1 MKDKSVMS
9 KALDELFKRNSESLS
24 LKTALQVIDFYSF
37 REIRLGINNNMI
49 YWYTLRSIE
58 WAFDKGGY
66 TLVRKS
72 ELEELRKLKEKYN
85 E

>member
-9 KALDELFKRNSESLS
+9 KALDELFRRHNKSIS
-24 LKTALQVIDFYSF
+24 LKMALQVIDFYSF
-37 REIRLGINNNMI
+37 REVRNGNNAV
-49 YWYTLRSIE
+49 YWYTLLAIE

-85 E
+85 DE

>member
-1 MKDKSVMS
+1 MEDKSVMS
-9 KALDELFKRNSESLS
+9 KALDELLKRHNQSISV
-24 LKTALQVIDFYSF
+24 KMALQVVEEYSF
-37 REIRLGINNNMI
+37 RNVLNGGNAV
-49 YWYTLRSIE
+49 YWYTLLAIK

-85 E
+85 DE

>member
-1 MKDKSVMS
+1 MEDKSVMA
-9 KALDELFKRNSESLS
+9 KAMDEIMKRNNRSLS

-37 REIRLGINNNMI
+37 QEVDYGDNLV
-49 YWYTLRSIE
+49 YWYTKLAIK

-85 E
+85 DE

>member
-1 MKDKSVMS
+1 MEDKSVMS
-9 KALDELFKRNSESLS
+9 KALDEIMKKGNKSLS

-37 REIRLGINNNMI
+37 HDIVHTSTNIV
-49 YWYTLRSIE
+49 YWYTLKSLE

-85 E
+85 NE